1 MVLEWRDCVANP
13 ADYVGEWNW
22 CIGKFLWY
30 MFGYSSLFWTLLTFL
45 IGLLV
50 CGRGSSNWG
59 ITKNLWWSDITAGF
73 SHHTCRG
80 SVFLIS
86 QVFDQRHHFPSHHY
100 NNHDEAESM
109 VCKLRQESPGEKLVS
124 VSSGQQVLLRLYH
137 WSLKCEYPKKLF
149 NHPTRL
155 GVCRY

>member
-1 MVLEWRDCVANP
+1 MKRLCCEPRRLCRWMELVYRQISLIYVRVLSC
-13 ADYVGEWNW
+13 
-22 CIGKFLWY
+22 
-30 MFGYSSLFWTLLTFL
+30 SLFWTLLTFL

-124 VSSGQQVLLRLYH
+124 VSSGQQVLRLYH